1 MILNIIKWKGL
12 DVDPAKLSESTT
24 IKANILNGNRTALQE
39 STSENGMRYLLPR
52 IEAIHAGSTRNYTR
66 YPAEKLRGHEELKS
80 GLYSWTKPYAKPVIF
95 NHDHETEVT
104 GRVQSA
110 VFSEFTASGRPGL
123 IVTPKITH
131 EKAIDDILGG
141 RLLTVSIGASTD
153 ACTCSVCG
161 TDIINEGF
169 CGHWKGEVH
178 DGITTEWI
186 VGNVYFD
193 ELSWVNVP
201 ADQDAMIIEA
211 GQTISTA
218 EAFMG
223 SERQLI
229 DLSRPQESWQ
239 VSEAEAKEKGL
250 IIEKTGGVK
259 GMTIEELK
267 AKVEELNTN
276 LAEANTQKQELEN
289 KVTEL
294 EASVTEATEKVT
306 ALEEANA
313 TLETEK
319 ATLVE
324 EKSTLEAEKTQL
336 EEAKTQAE
344 EALTEA
350 NAAKEELTAQQESL
364 GQELHTQVVERVVDM
379 RVLLG
384 KESSREEAIDSY
396 KGRTMESL
404 KDTLADLAKE
414 SVVVPTN
421 VVTPAATR
429 VVEGVQNPGSSADP
443 NDPGAKQVAEGITP
457 ENALKTLFGGN
468 IQKMKK

>member
-1 MILNIIKWKGL
+1 MNIIKWKGL
-12 DVDPAKLSESTT
+12 ETDPAKLSESTT
-24 IKANILNGNRTALQE
+24 IKTNILSGNRSALQE
-39 STSENGMRYLLPR
+39 STSEGGRYLLPR

-110 VFSEFTASGRPGL
+110 VFAEFTASGRPGL

-141 RLLTVSIGASTD
+141 RLLTVSIGANTD
-153 ACTCSVCG
+153 ACVCSVCG
-161 TDIINEGF
+161 TDIISEGF
-169 CGHWKGEVH
+169 CGHWKGEQY
-178 DGITTEWI
+178 DGITAEWI

-201 ADQDAMIIEA
+201 ADQDAMIIDA
-211 GQTISTA
+211 GETISTA
-218 EAFMG
+218 ESFMG
-223 SERQLI
+223 SNKEII
-229 DLSRPQESWQ
+229 DLSRPKESWK
-239 VSEAEAKEKGL
+239 VSESEAKDKGL
-250 IIEKTGGVK
+250 IIENKEGAPS
-259 GMTIEELK
+259 MTIEELK
-267 AKVEELNTN
+267 AKVEELTTD
-276 LAEANTQKQELEN
+276 LAEANEQKQVLEN

-324 EKSTLEAEKTQL
+324 EKTALEAEKTQA
-336 EEAKTQAE
+336 EEAKAKAE
-344 EALTEA
+344 EDLAEA
-350 NAAKEELTAQQESL
+350 NTSKEELTAQQESL

-384 KESSREEAIDSY
+384 KESSREEAIETY
-396 KGRTMESL
+396 KERTMESL
-404 KDTLADLAKE
+404 KDTLSDLAKE
-414 SVVVPTN
+414 ATVAPIPA
-421 VVTPAATR
+421 PAAPR
-429 VVEGVQNPGSSADP
+429 VVEHVDNPAANRDP
-443 NDPGAKQVAEGITP
+443 KGPEGKVEESKVTP
-457 ENALKTLFGGN
+457 EQALRSLFGGN
-468 IQKMKK
+468 IQKQIKK